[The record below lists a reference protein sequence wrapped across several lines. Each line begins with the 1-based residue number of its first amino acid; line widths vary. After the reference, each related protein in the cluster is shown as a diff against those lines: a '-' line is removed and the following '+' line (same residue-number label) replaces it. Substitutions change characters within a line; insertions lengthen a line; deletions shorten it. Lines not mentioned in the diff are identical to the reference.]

1 MEEKMNVNMDEHI
14 KAVKC
19 CHIECDKVIQMIREC
34 PAGNSR
40 ETALAITNAQQC
52 VMWLGMELKRCHEM
66 GYGQNPYP
74 NSKDPSN
81 TIIEPTADGLKM

>member
-1 MEEKMNVNMDEHI
+1 MEEKETCMDEHI
-14 KAVKC
+14 VAVKC
-19 CHIECDKVIQMIREC
+19 CRVECDKVIQMMRTL
-34 PAGNSR
+34 PAGSSR
-40 ETALAITNAQQC
+40 ESALAITNAQQA